1 MHCVIDGG
9 VSSGLLAWR
18 RPRRG
23 IRPADEDA
31 EGDKRAC
38 GEDEL
43 VRLLVAAGADVN
55 ARYHRSWFT
64 LTFCSLVESRP
75 HHTLIFAPVHLIF
88 SCSDNPSEFPLHLA
102 LMHSREDSA
111 STLIASAADVGAVD
125 AK

>member
-9 VSSGLLAWR
+9 GILRQSAWR

-55 ARYHRSWFT
+55 ARYHRLGFT
-64 LTFCSLVESRP
+64 LTSCTALLKAV
-75 HHTLIFAPVHLIF
+75 LITNLFLPLIF
-88 SCSDNPSEFPLHLA
+88 SCSDSPREFPLHLA

>member
-9 VSSGLLAWR
+9 GILRQSAWR

-55 ARYHRSWFT
+55 ARYHRLGFT
-64 LTFCSLVESRP
+64 LTSCSLVESHP
-75 HHTLIFAPVHLIF
+75 HHKLILPLNF
-88 SCSDNPSEFPLHLA
+88 SCSDSPSEFPLHLA
-102 LMHSREDSA
+102 LKYSREDSA

>member
-1 MHCVIDGG
+1 MHCVIDGSLG
-9 VSSGLLAWR
+9 QSAWR

-23 IRPADEDA
+23 IRSADEDA

-64 LTFCSLVESRP
+64 LTFFSLVESRP
-75 HHTLIFAPVHLIF
+75 HHKLIFTPDFFLQRQPERVPAAPCF
-88 SCSDNPSEFPLHLA
+88 
-102 LMHSREDSA
+102 
-111 STLIASAADVGAVD
+111 D
-125 AK
+125 AQP

>member
-23 IRPADEDA
+23 IRPAD
-31 EGDKRAC
+31 DKRAC
-38 GEDEL
+38 GEDAL

-55 ARYHRSWFT
+55 ARYHRLGLT
-64 LTFCSLVESRP
+64 LTSYSLVQSRP
-75 HHTLIFAPVHLIF
+75 HHKLIVPLNC
-88 SCSDNPSEFPLHLA
+88 SCSNSSSEFPLHLA